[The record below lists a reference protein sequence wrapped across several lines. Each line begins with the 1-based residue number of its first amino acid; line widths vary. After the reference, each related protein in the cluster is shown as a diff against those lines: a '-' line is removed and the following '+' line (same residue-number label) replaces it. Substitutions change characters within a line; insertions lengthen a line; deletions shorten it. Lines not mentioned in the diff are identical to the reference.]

1 MLLHLINISYS
12 ITEDLYNSAQ
22 ETIADRICNIY
33 GSRGYEFL
41 RDIYEKHQ
49 KINWLSLSQTVY
61 KITPIL
67 LSLIILSYWEK
78 KYTKQKQKA
87 GRGV

>member
-49 KINWLSLSQTVY
+49 KIN
-61 KITPIL
+61 
-67 LSLIILSYWEK
+67 
-78 KYTKQKQKA
+78 
-87 GRGV
+87 